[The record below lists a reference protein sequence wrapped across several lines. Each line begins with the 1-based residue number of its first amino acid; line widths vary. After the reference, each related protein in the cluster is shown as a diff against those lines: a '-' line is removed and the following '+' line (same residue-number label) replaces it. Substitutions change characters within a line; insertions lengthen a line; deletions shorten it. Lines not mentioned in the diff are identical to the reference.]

1 MATAPTK
8 TRSPVE
14 IARHLFEDVLNQR
27 DADALRAFW
36 ADDLVEVLPTGTYRG
51 PEEMARYFAE
61 TFAALPDFHIVP
73 EQITGDDETVFVKW
87 RLTAT
92 FNGAQWQG
100 IEATG
105 DRIELL
111 GIDCFTFRGDE
122 IVRNEV
128 VFDQMSFGRQIG
140 MLPAQDSI
148 GERGMKGAFNARTK
162 LKHRLGRA
170 KS

>member
-1 MATAPTK
+1 MATAETA

-14 IARHLFEDVLNQR
+14 IARHIFEDVLNQR
-27 DADALRAFW
+27 NADALRPYW
-36 ADDLVEVLPTGTYRG
+36 ADSLVEELPTGTYRG
-51 PEEMARYFAE
+51 PDEMARYFAE
-61 TFAALPDFHIVP
+61 TFAALPDFHITP
-73 EQITGDDETVFVKW
+73 EEIVGTDETVFVKW
-87 RLTAT
+87 RVNAT
-92 FNGAQWQG
+92 FNGSQWQG

-111 GIDCFTFRGDE
+111 GIDCFTFRDGKV
-122 IVRNEV
+122 VRNEV

-148 GERGMKGAFNARTK
+148 GERGMKSAFNARTK
-162 LKHRLGRA
+162 LKRRLARA